1 MERKKKPTL
10 EIKILQ
16 CITHTH
22 THTQNTMKTEIY
34 DLLMENH
41 KIFLKS
47 SESEINVKN
56 GKPAVSRV
64 TF

>member
-1 MERKKKPTL
+1 MEKKKKKKPTL
-10 EIKILQ
+10 EIKIPQ
-16 CITHTH
+16 CVIHTR
-22 THTQNTMKTEIY
+22 NTMKTEIS

-41 KIFLKS
+41 KMFLKS

-56 GKPAVSRV
+56 WKPAVSRV

>member
-1 MERKKKPTL
+1 
-10 EIKILQ
+10 
-16 CITHTH
+16 
-22 THTQNTMKTEIY
+22 MKTEIS

-41 KIFLKS
+41 KMFLES

-56 GKPAVSRV
+56 WKPAVSRV

>member
-1 MERKKKPTL
+1 MKREKKKKHWRSKYPSAL
-10 EIKILQ
+10 
-16 CITHTH
+16 HTH
-22 THTQNTMKTEIY
+22 THNTMKTEIS
-34 DLLMENH
+34 DLLMETH

-56 GKPAVSRV
+56 WKPAVSRV